1 VKASVVITNYET
13 WSSTLTCLRALERH
27 SAGSIEEIVVV
38 DDGSKSSPPA
48 ELPGRVRVV
57 RNEVNRGYVASVNI
71 GFGQVQSDW
80 VLLLDSD
87 ACPHMDVVEPI
98 SRAFASE
105 PELGA
110 IALQTVDE
118 RGRPTASS
126 YEEPDAFSLLV
137 GPRLDGVYTRLRCI
151 VTEPPRVLASCA
163 LAVRR
168 QAFDDVGGFDENFD
182 FLDADFDFSMRVS
195 RAGWQTHVDP
205 SLVAFHAGS
214 GSPQTLSRRVLRCYE
229 NRWRLL
235 EKHGKVPFPRAL
247 KAALAL
253 RHVTEAVTLLGVIGT
268 SSGERRAF
276 YREKLRVR
284 RRLLETVWSG
294 YRRATG

>member
-13 WSSTLTCLRALERH
+13 WPATLTCLQALERY
-27 SAGSIEEIVVV
+27 SADSIHEIVVV
-38 DDGSKSSPPA
+38 DDASKSPA
-48 ELPGRVRVV
+48 HAKLPGPVRVV
-57 RNEVNRGYVASVNI
+57 RNEVNRGYVASVNV
-71 GFGQVQSDW
+71 GFGEVSGDW

-87 ACPHMDVVEPI
+87 ACPHMDVVDPI
-98 SRAFASE
+98 SRAFATE

-118 RGRPTASS
+118 QGRPTASS
-126 YEEPDAFSLLV
+126 YDEPDALALLI
-137 GPRLDGVYTRLRCI
+137 GPRFDGIYTSLRCL
-151 VTEPPRVLASCA
+151 VTDPPRVLASCA

-168 QAFDDVGGFDENFD
+168 QAFDDVGGFDEAFD

-195 RAGWQTHVDP
+195 RAGWQTHVEP
-205 SLVAFHAGS
+205 SVVAFHAGS

-235 EKHGKVPFPRAL
+235 EKHGKLPFPTAL

-253 RHVTEAVTLLGVIGT
+253 RHVTEALTLLGVIGT

-294 YRRATG
+294 YRHATG